1 MNNFGEKEGVTP
13 LFIFIFIFILSL
25 ILVSGIIIKITLNMN
40 DRRTLVA

>member
-13 LFIFIFIFILSL
+13 LFIFIFILSL
-25 ILVSGIIIKITLNMN
+25 ILVSGIIIEITLNMN